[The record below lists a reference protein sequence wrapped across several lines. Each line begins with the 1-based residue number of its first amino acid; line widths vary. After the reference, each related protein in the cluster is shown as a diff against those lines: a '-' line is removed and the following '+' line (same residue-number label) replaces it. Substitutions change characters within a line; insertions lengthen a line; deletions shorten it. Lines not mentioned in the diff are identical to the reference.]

1 MVFNRFYRYDFAVT
15 QIFNDTSLSAKYYG
29 ITISAHLLSY
39 TPTSVVQ
46 LVTATEKPFFV
57 DPMTFV
63 FARDIKNICRNG
75 SIRRSYKKLIDEYG
89 SPFGNCT
96 PDGRLSPNCF
106 KRRDGTMDD
115 VLIADVCRRV
125 LDFQT
130 SRFRVTTPF
139 SKYFKLLGE
148 TKTPFSPYPAFLV
161 APYFFAESYESAW
174 YSISL
179 KFALQARAMK
189 GGNQLYPVICIS
201 KDIIYD
207 NEKVIQIVQDYAGFD
222 GYLLWVDDLD
232 EEHVS
237 PMLLAGLKTL
247 ISQLS
252 AYGKPID
259 SLYGG
264 YLCDLLGKFGLTGY
278 SSGICYG
285 EQRSVDAKGGGA
297 GNRYYVPTV
306 HLKISEDLA
315 NAFFAE
321 STRNNNLMC
330 QCQTCN
336 EIRKDLPPLVDARIY
351 SDAFFANMD
360 FLDFR
365 RHFVN
370 VKFDEST
377 RLATLN
383 PAQVASLLDQNIR
396 AVSNIDRIPGHP
408 SELSSEHLR
417 AWRTLFE

>member
-15 QIFNDTSLSAKYYG
+15 QIFNDRSLSAKYYG
-29 ITISAHLLSY
+29 ISISAHLMSY

-46 LVTATEKPFFV
+46 IVTATKKPFFV

-89 SPFGNCT
+89 SPFNSCT
-96 PDGRLSPNCF
+96 PEGRLSPTCF
-106 KRRDGTMDD
+106 KRIDRTINDT
-115 VLIADVCRRV
+115 LIADVCRRV
-125 LDFQT
+125 LDFQK

-139 SKYFKLLGE
+139 SKYAKLLGQ
-148 TKTPFSPYPAFLV
+148 TDTPFSPYPAFLV
-161 APYFFAESYESAW
+161 APYFFAESCESDW

-179 KFALQARAMK
+179 KFAIQARTMK
-189 GGNQLYPVICIS
+189 GSDQLYPVICIS
-201 KDIIYD
+201 KEILYD
-207 NEKVIQIVQDYAGFD
+207 NEKVIQIVRDYSGFD

-237 PMLLAGLKTL
+237 PMLLEGLKSL
-247 ISQLS
+247 ISKLS
-252 AYGKPID
+252 TYGKPIY

-285 EQRSVDAKGGGA
+285 ERRSVDAKGGGA

-330 QCQTCN
+330 QCQTCK
-336 EIRKDLPPLVDARIY
+336 EIRKDLPPLVDPRIY

-370 VKFDEST
+370 VKFEEST
-377 RLATLN
+377 YLATLN
-383 PAQVASLLDQNIR
+383 LTQVASLLDQNIS
-396 AVSNIDRIPGHP
+396 ASSDIDRIPGHP

-417 AWRTLFE
+417 VWRTLF